1 MPDGRWVAII
11 TTLRTSYS
19 SSGGV
24 SCLLQVNW
32 LTPVKIR
39 SLAVS
44 GSKGYAELDYVTQR
58 VDFYA
63 GQKLRETGSGTPTCV
78 GTASGRPW
86 RSRLISRSRLL
97 RELAGFVRAARGD
110 EGEIVSGY
118 EAMKSLDSSILS
130 FGWPTPTREAVES
143 SCSSRPYQI
152 AA

>member
-19 SSGGV
+19 SLGGV

-44 GSKGYAELDYVTQR
+44 GSQRHAEFDYVTQR

-63 GQKLRETGSGTPTCV
+63 VSEACARLAPTPTCV
-78 GTASGRPW
+78 GTASRTPGTLEVDFAEPLACE
-86 RSRLISRSRLL
+86 S
-97 RELAGFVRAARGD
+97 LAGFVRAAR
-110 EGEIVSGY
+110 
-118 EAMKSLDSSILS
+118 
-130 FGWPTPTREAVES
+130 WR
-143 SCSSRPYQI
+143 
-152 AA
+152 